1 MKHSLKTGL
10 GFGITSGVITT
21 LGLLVG
27 LYAGTQSKLAI
38 VGGILT
44 IAIADAFSDSLGIHI
59 SKEFENKVST
69 REIWEATFTTFF
81 SKFFVAITFLIPV
94 LFFSLLVAV
103 RISILW
109 GMTLLGFFSFYIAKQ
124 RGVKA
129 WPVIAEHLSI
139 ASVVIFVAHYVGNWI
154 RQIFI

>member
-27 LYAGTQSKLAI
+27 LHAGTLSKLAI
-38 VGGILT
+38 IGGVLT

-59 SKEFENKVST
+59 SKEFEDKAST
-69 REIWEATFTTFF
+69 REIWEATITTFL
-81 SKFFVAITFLIPV
+81 SKFLVAITFLIPV
-94 LFFSLLVAV
+94 LIFSLPVAV
-103 RISILW
+103 KVSISW

-129 WPVIAEHLSI
+129 WPVIGEHLFI
-139 ASVVIFVAHYVGNWI
+139 ALVVILVAHYAGNWI
-154 RQIFI
+154 RQVFV